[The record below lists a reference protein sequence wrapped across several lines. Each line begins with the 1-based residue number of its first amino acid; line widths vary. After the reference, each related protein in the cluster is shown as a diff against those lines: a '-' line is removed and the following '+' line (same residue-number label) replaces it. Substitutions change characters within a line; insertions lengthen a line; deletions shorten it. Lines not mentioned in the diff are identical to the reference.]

1 MTNAN
6 QHAIHYTLIPADPF
20 GHLFEVCLEIA
31 QPDLAGQIISL
42 PNWIPGSYMIRDF
55 AKHII
60 ALRAQTLDGDSLNI
74 TSLNKSQWRIAPT
87 NQPIKLH
94 YQVYAWDLSVRGA
107 HFDQTHGFFNGT
119 SCFVMVE
126 GQRQQAVS
134 VDIKQTDH
142 TRNQPWLLATSL
154 KPTQTDANGF
164 GLYQAQD
171 YDELIDHPV
180 EMGCFTQAEFIAA
193 GIKHRI
199 VLTGKHDCDLDRL
212 CADLTKICATQLEFF
227 GSPAPFEEYLFMV
240 MVVGEGYGGL
250 EHRASTALV
259 CSRDVLPYVGM
270 NKANDSYLEFLELC
284 SHEYFHSWNVKRIMP
299 AQFQT
304 PDLSQPAYT
313 EQLWWFEGATS
324 VYDLQFLL
332 RAGIIDQKKY
342 LNTLAQQMTRVYR
355 MPGRF
360 KQSVSE
366 SSFHSWTK
374 FYQQDENA
382 PNAIISY
389 YTKGA
394 LIALGLDFEIRKATQ
409 NQKTLDDLLLTLWQ
423 DYGLAQKGL
432 QEGEIEQRASEIAGV
447 DLSDYFNRYLRA
459 TEDLPFADWFNE
471 VGIEFKLRQARN
483 ANDLGGELSGD
494 LGSELSGDTEPNQA
508 CSNEWLNIGANLA
521 NTEHQTIKLTHVW
534 QQRPAKRA
542 GLSAND
548 ELIAINGIKTPNTS
562 TLEKIL
568 SRAKLGD
575 HLNAHFFRRD
585 ELMQTTLVLDA
596 PPKDRVALRLKTTST
611 PEKPAWPLTNTKHG

>member
-1 MTNAN
+1 M
-6 QHAIHYTLIPADPF
+6 QKHAIHYCLIPADPY
-20 GHLFEVCLEIA
+20 GHLYDVSVEIQ
-31 QPDLAGQIISL
+31 QPDPDGQIISL

-55 AKHII
+55 AKHLIGMK
-60 ALRAQTLDGDSLNI
+60 ATTLSGEGLSL
-74 TSLNKSQWRIAPT
+74 TSLNKSQWKIAPSA
-87 NQPIKLH
+87 QAIRLS

-126 GQRQQAVS
+126 GQRDQAVS
-134 VDIKQTDH
+134 LDIQSTDF
-142 TRNQPWLLATSL
+142 TDNQAWLVATSL
-154 KPTQTDANGF
+154 KPLNTDPSGF

-180 EMGCFTQAEFIAA
+180 EMGSFTQAEFFAS
-193 GIKHRI
+193 GIKHRV
-199 VLTGKHDCDLDRL
+199 VLTGKHNCDLERL
-212 CADLTKICATQLEFF
+212 CADLTKICSSQLEFF
-227 GSPAPFEEYLFMV
+227 GQPAPFDEYLFMV
-240 MVVGEGYGGL
+240 MVVGDGYGGL

-259 CSRDVLPYVGM
+259 CSRDVLPYPGM
-270 NKANDSYLEFLELC
+270 GTANDSYLEFLELC

-332 RAGIIDQKKY
+332 RAGMIDQSKY

-366 SSFHSWTK
+366 SSIHSWTK

-409 NQKTLDDLLLTLWQ
+409 NQKTLDDLLLYLWQ
-423 DYGLAQKGL
+423 HYGSVKLGL
-432 QEGEIEQRASEIAGV
+432 KEGEIETIASSLAGK
-447 DLSDYFNRYLRA
+447 DLGTYFDRYLRG
-459 TEDLPFADWFNE
+459 TEDLPFDDWFAE
-471 VGIEFKLRQARN
+471 WGISFQQRPATS
-483 ANDLGGELSGD
+483 ANDLGGRSTQD
-494 LGSELSGDTEPNQA
+494 QA
-508 CSNEWLNIGANLA
+508 YLNIGANLL
-521 NTEHQTIKLTHVW
+521 NTEHQTLKVTHVW
-534 QQRPAKRA
+534 QQRPAHQA

-548 ELIAINGIKTPNTS
+548 EIIAINGIKIIS
-562 TLEKIL
+562 TTQLDSLL
-568 SRAKLGD
+568 SRAQIGD
-575 HLNAHFFRRD
+575 QWLCHAFRRD
-585 ELMQTTLVLDA
+585 ELMTFTLTLDA
-596 PPKDRVALRLKTTST
+596 PVLDRIQLEADENAK
-611 PEKPAWPLTNTKHG
+611 WPLG

>member
-1 MTNAN
+1 M
-6 QHAIHYTLIPADPF
+6 QKHAIHYCLIPADPY
-20 GHLFEVCLEIA
+20 GHLYDVCVDIQ
-31 QPDLAGQIISL
+31 QPDPDGQIVSL

-55 AKHII
+55 AKHLID
-60 ALRAQTLDGDSLNI
+60 LRASTLEGEALTM
-74 TSLNKSQWRIAPT
+74 TSRNKSEWQIAPT
-87 NQPIKLH
+87 DQPIQLR

-119 SCFVMVE
+119 SCFLMVE
-126 GQRQQAVS
+126 GQRNQAVS
-134 VDIKQTDH
+134 LEIKQTDFTH
-142 TRNQPWLLATSL
+142 NQAWCLATAL
-154 KPTQTDANGF
+154 KPLNIDSSGF
-164 GLYQAQD
+164 GLYHAQD

-180 EMGCFTQAEFIAA
+180 EMGLFTQAEFVAA

-199 VLTGKHDCDLDRL
+199 VLTGKHDCDLERL
-212 CADLTKICATQLEFF
+212 CADLTKICTTQLEFF
-227 GSPAPFEEYLFMV
+227 GQPAPFDAYLFMV

-250 EHRASTALV
+250 EHRSSTALV
-259 CSRDVLPYVGM
+259 CSRDVLPYRGM
-270 NKANDSYLEFLELC
+270 DKANDSYLEFLELC

-332 RAGIIDQKKY
+332 RAGIIDHKKY

-394 LIALGLDFEIRKATQ
+394 LIALGLDFEIRRATQ

-423 DYGLAQKGL
+423 DYGLPQTGL
-432 QEGEIEQRASEIAGV
+432 QEGEIERLASALAGT
-447 DLSDYFNRYLRA
+447 DLTAYFDRYLRG
-459 TEDLPFADWFNE
+459 TDDLPFEAWFADY
-471 VGIEFKLRQARN
+471 GIHFTLRAAVS
-483 ANDLGGELSGD
+483 ANDQG
-494 LGSELSGDTEPNQA
+494 GDTENNQA
-508 CSNEWLNIGANLA
+508 WLNMGANLT

-534 QQRPAKRA
+534 QQRPAHLA

-548 ELIAINGIKTPNTS
+548 EIIAINDIKTPTS
-562 TLEKIL
+562 
-568 SRAKLGD
+568 
-575 HLNAHFFRRD
+575 RRS
-585 ELMQTTLVLDA
+585 
-596 PPKDRVALRLKTTST
+596 KKS
-611 PEKPAWPLTNTKHG
+611 

>member
-1 MTNAN
+1 MTHNN
-6 QHAIHYTLIPADPF
+6 IHYRLTPSDPF
-20 GHLFEVCLEIA
+20 GHLFDVLVEIH
-31 QPDLAGQIISL
+31 QPNPAGHIISL

-60 ALRAQTLDGDSLNI
+60 DLRAQTLNGDTLNI
-74 TSLNKSQWRIAPT
+74 TSLNKSQWQVAPT
-87 NQPIKLH
+87 DQPIHLS

-119 SCFVMVE
+119 SCFMMVE
-126 GQRQQAVS
+126 NQRQQS
-134 VDIKQTDH
+134 VTVEIKQTAF
-142 TRNQPWLLATSL
+142 TLNQAWLLATTL
-154 KPTQTDANGF
+154 TPLDIDVYGF
-164 GLYQAQD
+164 GVYQAAN

-180 EMGCFTQAEFIAA
+180 EMGAFIQAEFTAA

-227 GSPAPFEEYLFMV
+227 GSPAPFEDYLFMV

-250 EHRASTALV
+250 EHRSSTALV

-270 NKANDSYLEFLELC
+270 DKANDSYLEFLELC

-332 RAGIIDQKKY
+332 RAGIIDHKKY

-360 KQSVSE
+360 KQTVSE

-394 LIALGLDFEIRKATQ
+394 LIALGLDFEIRRASQ
-409 NQKTLDDLLLTLWQ
+409 NQKTLDDLLLRLWQ
-423 DYGLAQKGL
+423 NYGLPQKGL
-432 QEGEIEQRASEIAGV
+432 QEGEIEQLASTLAGK
-447 DLSDYFNRYLRA
+447 DLSAYFDRYLRG
-459 TEDLPFADWFNE
+459 TDDLPFESWFADFN
-471 VGIEFKLRQARN
+471 IDFSLRPALS
-483 ANDLGGELSGD
+483 ASDLGGE
-494 LGSELSGDTEPNQA
+494 TESQTV
-508 CSNEWLNIGANLA
+508 WLNIGANLV
-521 NTEHQTIKLTHVW
+521 NTEHQTVKLSHVW
-534 QQRPAKRA
+534 QQRPAHLA
-542 GLSAND
+542 GLSAHD
-548 ELIAINGIKTPNTS
+548 EIIAINNIKTPS
-562 TLEKIL
+562 AEAIEKIL
-568 SRAKLGD
+568 KRAQIGD
-575 HLNAHFFRRD
+575 TLSCHFFRRD
-585 ELMQTTLVLDA
+585 ELMQSSLVLDQS
-596 PPKDRVALRLKTTST
+596 PNDRVSLQAKNTR
-611 PEKPAWPLTNTKHG
+611 WPLTND